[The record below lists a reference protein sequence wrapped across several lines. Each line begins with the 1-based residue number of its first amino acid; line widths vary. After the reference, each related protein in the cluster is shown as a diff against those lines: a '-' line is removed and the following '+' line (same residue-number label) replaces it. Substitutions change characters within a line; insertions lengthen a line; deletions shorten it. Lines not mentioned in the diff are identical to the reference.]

1 MKLDKNFIEEL
12 VRESLEELQEEE
24 VVEQGDPVPGME
36 QVHASIE
43 DLQKKIE
50 DLTAENARLKE
61 ENARLKEESASE
73 QSSEQEEQPSPGQ
86 PVIAMQE
93 SFQITKGRL
102 RQIISEEM
110 KSAKEQGLL

>member
-24 VVEQGDPVPGME
+24 EVEQGDPVPGME
-36 QVHASIE
+36 QVHVSIE
-43 DLQKKIE
+43 NLQKRIQ
-50 DLTAENARLKE
+50 DLTEENAKLKE
-61 ENARLKEESASE
+61 ENASE
-73 QSSEQEEQPSPGQ
+73 QSSGQEEQPSPGQ
-86 PVIAMQE
+86 PVVAMQE

>member
-43 DLQKKIE
+43 DLQKRIQ
-50 DLTAENARLKE
+50 DLTAENESLKKQLE
-61 ENARLKEESASE
+61 QRKDQQSAPPSE
-73 QSSEQEEQPSPGQ
+73 A
-86 PVIAMQE
+86 PVAMQE

>member
-43 DLQKKIE
+43 NLQKRIQ
-50 DLTAENARLKE
+50 DLTAENESLKKQLE
-61 ENARLKEESASE
+61 QREDQQSAPPSE
-73 QSSEQEEQPSPGQ
+73 DS
-86 PVIAMQE
+86 VAMQE

>member
-61 ENARLKEESASE
+61 ESASE

>member
-43 DLQKKIE
+43 DLQKRIQ
-50 DLTAENARLKE
+50 DLTAENESLKKQLE
-61 ENARLKEESASE
+61 QRKDQQSAPPSE
-73 QSSEQEEQPSPGQ
+73 V
-86 PVIAMQE
+86 PVAMQE